1 MTQRL
6 NKRSKYFLGRKHEM
20 MDFRSSQ
27 FSEKTSTL
35 QTEEQNFAQPKM
47 EWDETVLNVVWQ
59 PGWEGGLAGNGCMHM
74 YG

>member
-6 NKRSKYFLGRKHEM
+6 NKRSKYFLGRKHEIV
-20 MDFRSSQ
+20 DFRSSQ

-35 QTEEQNFAQPKM
+35 ETEKQSFTQPKT

-59 PGWEGGLAGNGCMHM
+59 PGWEWGLAGNGYMHM
-74 YG
+74 YC